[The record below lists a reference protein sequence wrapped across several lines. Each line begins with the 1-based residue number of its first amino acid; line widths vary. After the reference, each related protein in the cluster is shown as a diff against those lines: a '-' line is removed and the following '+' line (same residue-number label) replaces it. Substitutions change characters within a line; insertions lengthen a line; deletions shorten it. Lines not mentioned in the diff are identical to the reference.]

1 MPLFGSC
8 RAQTEKVILAAD
20 SKDSANLFKV
30 SKKCFEQ
37 H

>member
-1 MPLFGSC
+1 MPLFRSC
-8 RAQTEKVILAAD
+8 RAQPEKVNLAAD
-20 SKDSANLFKV
+20 SRDSANLFKV